1 MESRDREEI
10 SHCDIEPRALL
21 RREEFADCTKATDV
35 LAEVTHFDKKRRQAS
50 DVYRS

>member
-21 RREEFADCTKATDV
+21 RREELLIAR
-35 LAEVTHFDKKRRQAS
+35 KRQTS
-50 DVYRS
+50 WLK